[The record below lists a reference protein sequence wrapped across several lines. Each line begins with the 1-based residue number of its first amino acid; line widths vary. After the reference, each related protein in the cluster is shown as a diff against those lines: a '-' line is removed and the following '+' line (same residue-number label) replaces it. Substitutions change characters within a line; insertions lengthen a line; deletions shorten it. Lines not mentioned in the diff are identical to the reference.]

1 MVGVWN
7 HLEASSLT
15 QLVAD
20 AGRQLKPLNCGLEQT
35 HISSACCLSMLVSLS
50 SLRIWQLG

>member
-20 AGRQLKPLNCGLEQT
+20 AGRQLKPLLNCGLEQT
-35 HISSACCLSMLVSLS
+35 HISSACCLSMLV
-50 SLRIWQLG
+50 